1 MPLGEVVSHDPKS
14 VLMSPGAGPAPP
26 GSVAL
31 PGLAGGGGGVSVTVS
46 NGGGYSHQVSRGATS
61 HGSPSAS
68 PVQVSGSRGQYSPS
82 ADPGEMSPPTPQPPA
97 PPSHHHQRPVSLRG
111 AAGQGKQSLTCRAS
125 SSSSLL
131 LTIM

>member
-46 NGGGYSHQVSRGATS
+46 NGGGYSHQVSS
-61 HGSPSAS
+61 I
-68 PVQVSGSRGQYSPS
+68 
-82 ADPGEMSPPTPQPPA
+82 MSWAILWRDAMSWQWD
-97 PPSHHHQRPVSLRG
+97 RD
-111 AAGQGKQSLTCRAS
+111 
-125 SSSSLL
+125 
-131 LTIM
+131 